1 MADGC
6 LRKQEKRILFLESCF
21 NYLFV
26 CLFVYRGHIW
36 RSEDNLWSPF
46 SYSTMW
52 VRGIKLR
59 LKGFTY

>member
-26 CLFVYRGHIW
+26 CLSGDTYGGRKITCG
-36 RSEDNLWSPF
+36 SLF
-46 SYSTMW
+46 SYSIMW
-52 VRGIKLR
+52 VIGIKLR